1 MHWNFFNG
9 LILCAVSALILFC
22 GYRLFKSLQGRTAQL
37 MYGFVL
43 CSSVVILQVILI
55 DIGLT
60 KAYPALLLF
69 YLPLQ
74 FLCPVLF
81 IGFTYSYIDRFVVYK
96 RHLFA
101 LMVPFAIF
109 FLLYILLKVNVVL
122 NYSLVTQA
130 TASFIGAELDENT
143 ALTLSLAA
151 AIWNYRVIARYEKGM
166 GNLPYQIVIK
176 KTKWLKQSFIG
187 MVVLCL
193 LWLMVIIYLKIDD
206 QVSGHGPYYPLW
218 ILFILFYCGFFF
230 SGAKHLKKVD
240 NSRKTETE
248 LIQSLNLDFHIR
260 GLSKIYDSA
269 ELLSIRESQF
279 RVTEVLSYFA
289 TSLFDKNTISEVVW
303 DIAKNCMAKLGL
315 EDCVIYIYDKKSNAL
330 IQRAAYGNKDNGNRK
345 ILSPIEIPIGKGIV
359 GSAAETLQWQLVDN
373 LEQDRRYIVDDKARK
388 SELAVPIV
396 HEKTLVGVLDSEH
409 SEEAFF
415 TEKHLL
421 LFQLIAKLTATKLH
435 QLKKD
440 ASNGL
445 TDDNCYY
452 KRFVHW
458 LETQKAFLDPNLSLQ
473 TSSEHLNISVG
484 YLSQIINTL
493 GGVNFSEFINVYRI
507 NEAKRLLLNRQFAN
521 YTIAAIGLEAGFN
534 SKSAFYTAFKKHTGE
549 TPSEYRQR
557 YKMVS

>member
-9 LILCAVSALILFC
+9 LIFCALSALILFC
-22 GYRLFKSLQGRTAQL
+22 SYKLFKGLKGRTAQL
-37 MYGFVL
+37 MYWFVL
-43 CSSVVILQVILI
+43 CSYVVILQVILI

-60 KAYPALLLF
+60 KVYPVLLLF

-74 FLCPVLF
+74 FLCPILF
-81 IGFTYSYIDRFVVYK
+81 VGFTYSYINRFAAFK
-96 RHLFA
+96 KHLVP
-101 LMVPFAIF
+101 LMIPFTIF

-143 ALTLSLAA
+143 ALILSLAT
-151 AIWNYRVIARYEKGM
+151 AIWNYKVIVRYENGM
-166 GNLPYQIVIK
+166 GNLPYQIVMK

-187 MVVLCL
+187 MVILCA
-193 LWLMVIIYLKIDD
+193 LWLMVIVYLKIDN

-218 ILFILFYCGFFF
+218 LLFILFYCCFFF
-230 SGAKHLKKVD
+230 FGAKHLKKID

-260 GLSKIYDSA
+260 GLSKIFDSS
-269 ELLSIRESQF
+269 ELHSMQESQF
-279 RVTEVLSYFA
+279 RVTEILSYFA

-315 EDCVIYIYDKKSNAL
+315 EDCVIYIHDKKSDAL

-345 ILSPIEIPIGKGIV
+345 ILSPIEIPLGKGIV
-359 GSAAETLQWQLVDN
+359 GSAAETLQWQLVGN
-373 LEQDRRYIVDDKARK
+373 LEKDYRYIIDDKARK

-396 HEKTLVGVLDSEH
+396 HDEILVGVLDSEH

-421 LFQLIAKLTATKLH
+421 LFQLIAKLTATKLY

-440 ASNGL
+440 TASGL

-473 TSSEHLNISVG
+473 VSSEHLNISSG

-493 GGVNFSEFINVYRI
+493 GGVNFSEFINVYRV
-507 NEAKRLLLNRQFAN
+507 NEAKRLLLNRQFGN

-534 SKSAFYTAFKKHTGE
+534 SKSAFYTAFRKHTGE
-549 TPSEYRQR
+549 TPSEYRER